1 MRLYLLL
8 LILIS
13 LPAMSSIQEKMG
25 VFSGRVSK
33 VNPSAG
39 LVRISIDF
47 TNMKYLNKKDK
58 VEFWDERGSSVKCKG
73 FVIGKSNDHL
83 LLRVPEF
90 RYCLRNIAVMD
101 GAYLMFYSQD
111 LVNNLKMGREVIS
124 ILLKK
129 RLALNGRLKRK
140 EKDLESYIEKVN
152 AVNMRY
158 KVLRDKL
165 EAEWRDEVAALEEDK
180 IITLRNFKDLER
192 RVLEVDNK
200 LEKYKIEDRNLK
212 LDQWALDPRL
222 YFEK

>member
-1 MRLYLLL
+1 MRFVSVLLF
-8 LILIS
+8 ILS
-13 LPAMSSIQEKMG
+13 LSVSASIQEKMG

-33 VNPSAG
+33 VNPKAG
-39 LVRISIDF
+39 LVRIRINF

-58 VEFWDERGSSVKCKG
+58 VEFWDERGSSIRCKG
-73 FVIGKSNDHL
+73 FVLGKSNDHM

-90 RYCLRNIAVMD
+90 NYCLKNLAVIE
-101 GAYLMFYSQD
+101 GAYLLFYSQD

-140 EKDLESYIEKVN
+140 EKDLESYIEKIN
-152 AVNMRY
+152 AVNLRY

-165 EAEWRDEVAALEEDK
+165 EAEWRDEIGALEEDK
-180 IITLRNFKDLER
+180 VTTLRNFKDLER

-200 LEKYKIEDRNLK
+200 LEKYKIEDKNLK

-222 YFEK
+222 YYEK